1 MRRNRSLIIGIAL
14 AATAGFVALQNGFAP
29 TSDSVTQTPIVTD
42 TATSAPVDEPCGYV
56 WVHHNA
62 PELTSK
68 IDTAVRAI
76 NPDAS
81 ARAELFGED
90 CVYADGRS
98 TFGAMET
105 DFYVNLPAE
114 DLTNEEAFG
123 NWMAQVLPI
132 VVQIPREEIQ
142 GWMAQV
148 LPIVVQIPREEIQG
162 NYGFVELWFEKSD
175 AEHLIVR
182 VLIQKYIDETQGKTG
197 AELFNMFYAMP

>member
-1 MRRNRSLIIGIAL
+1 MRRNRNLIIGIAL

-29 TSDSVTQTPIVTD
+29 TSDSVTQTPIATD

-56 WVHHNA
+56 WAHHNA
-62 PELTSK
+62 PELASK
-68 IDTAVRAI
+68 IDAAVRAI

-105 DFYVNLPAE
+105 DFYVNLPAD

-132 VVQIPREEIQ
+132 IVQF
-142 GWMAQV
+142 
-148 LPIVVQIPREEIQG
+148 PREEIQG
-162 NYGFVELWFEKSD
+162 NYGFVEFWFEKSD
-175 AEHLIVR
+175 TEHVIVR
-182 VLIQKYIDETQGKTG
+182 VLIQKYIDEAQGKTG
-197 AELFNMFYAMP
+197 AELFRMFYSAP

>member
-1 MRRNRSLIIGIAL
+1 MKRNRNLIIGIVL

-29 TSDSVTQTPIVTD
+29 ASDSVTPTPIITE
-42 TATSAPVDEPCGYV
+42 TATSAPFEEPCAYI
-56 WVHHNA
+56 WAHHDA
-62 PELTSK
+62 PELTNK

-105 DFYVNLPAE
+105 DFYIHLPTD

-123 NWMAQVLPI
+123 NWMAQVMQM
-132 VVQIPREEIQ
+132 VIQ
-142 GWMAQV
+142 T
-148 LPIVVQIPREEIQG
+148 PREEIQG
-162 NYGFVELWFEKSD
+162 NYGFVEFWFEKSD
-175 AEHLIVR
+175 AEHVIVR
-182 VLIQKYIDETQGKTG
+182 VLIQKYIGEAQEKTG
-197 AELFNMFYAMP
+197 AELFRMFYVAP